1 MEKFNL
7 IENVNRLFDKA
18 AKNLGLDEETQQLLK
33 TPFREVK
40 VQVPIRRDDGSLKL
54 YMGYRVQHN
63 SARGPYK
70 GGIRYHP
77 DVDLDEVRGLASLMT
92 WKTSL
97 ADIPF
102 GGGKGGVNCN
112 PKELSLTELE
122 RITRTFT
129 SRISIIIGP
138 YLDIPAPD
146 VYTNPQIMAWIMDEY
161 SKQHGFSPAV
171 VTGKPLA
178 LGGAAGRDEA
188 TGFGTAIVAREA
200 CKDFGIHMEGAK
212 VAIQGFGNAGTHAA
226 RILTSYGAK
235 IIAVSNSKGGIYS
248 FKGLEVGKLIP
259 YAAKNKILKGFQKSD
274 AITNDELLKIQCD
287 ILIPAALE
295 NVLTKDNASKV
306 RAKMIVEAAN
316 APTSDMGDA
325 ILEDKGIIVVPDILA
340 NSGGVIGSYFEWA
353 QNIQQMSWNV
363 KLYREKLEE
372 YMTRNY
378 RAVYELSKEKKVTLR
393 TAAYMIAIKRV
404 VEAGKLRGT

>member
-18 AKNLGLDEETQQLLK
+18 AKNLGLDDSTQQLLK
-33 TPFREVK
+33 NPFREVK
-40 VQVPIRRDDGSLKL
+40 VQVPLRRDDGSLKV

-102 GGGKGGVNCN
+102 GGGKGGINCN
-112 PKELSLTELE
+112 PKELSQTELE

-129 SRISIIIGP
+129 SRISDIIGP
-138 YLDIPAPD
+138 YIDIPAPD
-146 VYTNPQIMAWIMDEY
+146 VYTNAQVMAWIMDEY
-161 SKQHGFSPAV
+161 SIHHGFSPAV
-171 VTGKPLA
+171 VTGKPIA

-188 TGFGTAIVAREA
+188 TGFGTAVCTREA
-200 CKDFGIHMEGAK
+200 CKDYGIKINGAK

-226 RILTSYGAK
+226 RVLSSYGAK
-235 IIAVSNSKGGIYS
+235 IIAVSNSKGGIFS
-248 FKGLEVGKLIP
+248 SKGFEVAKLIP
-259 YAAKNKILKGFQKSD
+259 YAAKNKILKGYPKSED
-274 AITNDELLKIQCD
+274 ITNEELLTMQCD

-306 RAKMIVEAAN
+306 KAKMISEAAN
-316 APTSDMGDA
+316 APTSENADA

-340 NSGGVIGSYFEWA
+340 NAGGVIGSYFEWA
-353 QNIQQMSWNV
+353 QNIQQMSWDV
-363 KLYREKLEE
+363 KFYRQKLEE

-378 RAVYELSKEKKVTLR
+378 RTVYEFAKEKKVTLR